1 MKINEVNNQDSILN
15 INFNKTKSLGQDL
28 NNLIQQHFGNISNDD
43 IKGIL
48 RKWLLEDGTDEKRND
63 LFRFAINYYNKY
75 GSFDSI
81 GYWGLAVINNIYASS
96 TDTINDDIID
106 NFKDNFN
113 ILYDEQLY
121 KNRSQYEIEDLLQI
135 YKDTVRGYYNKNIT
149 GNKDNNK
156 VARLLYKATNVSD
169 INLDTK
175 KLAKILFYGN
185 LADIVYKDSY
195 RLVQN
200 TQNLNTL
207 KDIQKV
213 LSSLSANIQTNK
225 INFGNRIKNADKA
238 SKFINDNEENKAILN
253 KLARLNDDDV
263 RDIIVTL
270 RNGLNKQ

>member
-15 INFNKTKSLGQDL
+15 INFNKTKSLEQDL
-28 NNLIQQHFGNISNDD
+28 NNLIQQHFGNVSNDD